1 VVEEC
6 VFCKIASG
14 AITVKAV
21 FEDDECIAFPDINP
35 QAPVHLLVIPRKHY
49 ADVTEAAQADA
60 GLIGRLFATL
70 TRVAAEQGLTPN
82 GLRIVVNTGPQGGQ
96 TVRHLHF
103 HLLGGRFM
111 GWPPG

>member
-1 VVEEC
+1 MAEDC
-6 VFCKIASG
+6 VFCKIAAG
-14 AITVKAV
+14 EIPVKAV
-21 FEDDECIAFPDINP
+21 YEDDEIIAFPDINP

-49 ADVTEAAQADA
+49 ADVTEATGADS
-60 GLIGRLFATL
+60 GLIGRLFTTL
-70 TRVAAEQGLTPN
+70 TRVASEQDLVPEGF
-82 GLRIVVNTGPQGGQ
+82 RIVVNTGPKGGQ